1 MQAIDRPNPMRWR
14 VWATSIAA
22 CAWTGLALQFWL
34 LLARMGNVAEVVWR
48 LLLFFTILSNLTVAV
63 AFTLIALGSLRL
75 RHPLLIAGLALT
87 MALVGIVFELLLRKT
102 LHLAGWGLVANA
114 LLHDAVP
121 LLTLGAWLVLA
132 EKGRLRARDPWI
144 IALFPVTYLFYA
156 LIRGA
161 TEGLYPYPFL
171 DLHKLG
177 WQGVLPT
184 VLGIT
189 VAFLIF
195 GHLMVV
201 LDRYLGR
208 R

>member
-1 MQAIDRPNPMRWR
+1 MPARWR
-14 VWATSIAA
+14 PWAALIAL
-22 CAWTGLALQFWL
+22 CAWAGLALQFWL
-34 LLARMGNVAEVVWR
+34 LMARMGNVVEVVWR
-48 LLLFFTILSNLTVAV
+48 LLLFFTIISNLVVAV
-63 AFTLIALGSLRL
+63 AFSLIALGSVKL

-87 MALVGIVFELLLRKT
+87 MALVSIVFELLLRHA

-114 LLHDAVP
+114 LLHDIVP
-121 LLTLGAWLVLA
+121 LLTVGAWLMLA
-132 EKGRLRARDPWI
+132 EKGHLRARDPWI
-144 IALFPVTYLFYA
+144 IALFPVAYLIYA

-161 TEGLYPYPFL
+161 AEGLYPYPFL